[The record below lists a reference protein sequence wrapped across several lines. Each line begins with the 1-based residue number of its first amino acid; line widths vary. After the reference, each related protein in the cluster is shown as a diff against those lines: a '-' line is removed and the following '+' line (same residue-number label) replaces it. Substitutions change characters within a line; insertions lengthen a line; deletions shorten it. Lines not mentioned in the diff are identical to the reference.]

1 MKNMKKVLAVVLSV
15 MLLIS
20 VMPFA
25 AFATGATID
34 VADQNEL
41 TTAFANAQ
49 NGDTI
54 RFTASN
60 SAYPGTSGAKV
71 YDINGKDITLDLNG
85 QTQYFRVSGE
95 TAVVYQ
101 TVLFYIHNG
110 AKLTVVDSV
119 GGGAIYATYSANSAA
134 YVFQVNDTSELV
146 INSGSIVLDNANYG
160 ATAVITKGSATAT
173 INGGE
178 FTAVGS
184 TRRNYLVRANND
196 SAVEINGGTF
206 NAAKASDYVV
216 DAYSSVPIEINDG
229 SFNGSISGTANQ
241 VVVNGG
247 TFLQTDGETANGAVA
262 KYLPTDKVIDANG
275 QIADVAATT
284 VAKIDSAEY
293 ETLADAI
300 AAVGEGVTATITL
313 LKDCTLAG
321 TTTIEDNQ
329 KITINMNGHD
339 ITCAARV
346 FNIRHGQLTLDGEGT
361 LNSDA
366 SAAVAVYGATTST
379 SSYSVFTLNKN
390 VTIEAPN
397 GYGAMIGANGNASY
411 GAKLQINGT
420 INSKYGLY
428 INGNVAEPD
437 VKTNA
442 ATININGTVN
452 ASSENAAIYAA
463 GYAKWNLN
471 STAVI
476 NGGTGVYIK
485 SGNLTVNGATIN
497 ATGAK
502 TAYAF
507 NPNGADGTGDGIA
520 IDSCGYPGNVPTVTI
535 KAGNISSANGDAVAS
550 YTKQDDP
557 LYPDAEFER
566 VDEVIPATSTAVFS
580 SDVSALAADG
590 YKTSYDATAGGYVV
604 IEADAVAEVN
614 GVRYASFEEALA
626 AISNVSTAK
635 HSKAVDPN
643 YDYKTYV
650 ANGTI
655 KLLADTTSNGIIIGS
670 GSNLVV
676 DFNGHTLDINAKPV
690 GSNGTESAA
699 MQLLKDSDIT
709 FKNGTLTSS
718 YTYSGTDTEYIQRLI
733 QNYSNLTLDNM
744 NVTMTGNFMN
754 AITISTCNGDFVV
767 KDSTV
772 SAPDFSALGYTT
784 AMAAEQLGA
793 EAFAFGTFSSYT
805 AATATVQ
812 GDSTINGNVSV
823 GVTNPDVSTNTLT
836 LTGGTLNGDIV
847 MKDNADSEGVEITK
861 ANTFTQEAP
870 EGYKWVDNG
879 DGTSTI
885 AEVNYVAQIGST
897 KYETL
902 EEAFAA
908 AQDGNTITVLAD
920 CSGNGI
926 KVPQGKFATGLTV
939 DFGGHTYTVNGT
951 TVGSTGTETQGFQ
964 LLKNN
969 NITFQNGKIYGS
981 SRETS
986 TLQFLIQNYSNLT
999 LDNMELELIGQ
1010 YYNQYTLSNN
1020 NGNIVINDSII
1031 NAADYSWAGLDASD
1045 VNSFAFDV
1053 CRYSS
1058 YPSVS
1063 VTVTG
1068 NSVINGDV
1076 EVSASN
1082 NDAKNG
1088 LELNLVSGTMS
1099 GDIVLADSAKALINA
1114 EDTNATVQKA
1124 AGFSK
1129 EAPEGFEWDEDGI
1142 LVPVVEPVNGG
1153 SLTLTDGIAFNA
1165 YLDADAY
1172 GVDASEAVVKLTYNA
1187 KSDINDRQTQVITE
1201 TKALSSVEKY
1211 VDETSPYNGTYKFVF
1226 SQAPAQMNEDIVIEL
1241 YANADETG
1249 PVASITTS
1257 AAELCETVIA
1267 TSNDAEYVALCKS
1280 LLDYGRAAQIYFEYD
1295 LANVAAAYNNDAV
1308 TTLGYADMRTTAASL
1323 SGIPFK
1329 GVSLTAL
1336 STTKWN
1342 ILVTEAQTIDTVTGA
1357 ATSATSEVLFGDNN
1371 AIVVNGVNAA
1381 DFAKTF
1387 TVYTGSGSVT
1397 LSAAMI
1403 ARAIVKA
1410 STDSQYQDLARAFY
1424 LYGCQA
1430 ESFFAA

>member
-25 AFATGATID
+25 AFAAGNILDVATGADLKTQ
-34 VADQNEL
+34 VA
-41 TTAFANAQ
+41 AAQ
-49 NGDTI
+49 ADDTI
-54 RFTASN
+54 RFTA
-60 SAYPGTSGAKV
+60 
-71 YDINGKDITLDLNG
+71 DINLTAAQVGFEVNKDLTFDLNG
-85 QTQYFRVSGE
+85 KTITGPANGTTKPTDPLNKTEVMFITGDAQVTFIDSAEGGSWTYTYLGNSGAYFADVRDN
-95 TAVVYQ
+95 A
-101 TVLFYIHNG
+101 
-110 AKLTVVDSV
+110 
-119 GGGAIYATYSANSAA
+119 
-134 YVFQVNDTSELV
+134 LV
-146 INSGSIVLDNANYG
+146 TFNSGSIIADNCNYG
-160 ATAVITKGSATAT
+160 GYPFYIRSANAKIVINGGEITTTGSTKRNYCVYANAGEIEVNGGTLTGGKDSDAVINSTNPVV

-178 FTAVGS
+178 FNGNLS
-184 TRRNYLVRANND
+184 L
-196 SAVEINGGTF
+196 SAS
-206 NAAKASDYVV
+206 KAT
-216 DAYSSVPIEINDG
+216 INDG
-229 SFNGSISGTANQ
+229 
-241 VVVNGG
+241 
-247 TFLQTDGETANGAVA
+247 TFLTYDGSAANGAVA
-262 KYLPTDKVIDANG
+262 KYLPADKVIDANG

-284 VAKIDSAEY
+284 AAKIDSAEY

-321 TTTIEDNQ
+321 TTTIEGNQ
-329 KITINMNGHD
+329 KITINMNGND
-339 ITCAARV
+339 ITCAARA

-379 SSYSVFTLNKN
+379 RDYSVFTLNKN

-471 STAVI
+471 STAVL

-507 NPNGADGTGDGIA
+507 NPNGANGTGDGIA

-535 KAGNISSANGDAVAS
+535 NKGNISSAHGAAVAS

-626 AISNVSTAK
+626 AISTVSTAK

-676 DFNGHTLDINAKPV
+676 DFNGKTLDINAKPV
-690 GSNGTESAA
+690 GSNGTESIAL
-699 MQLLKDSDIT
+699 QLLKNSDIT

-718 YTYSGTDTEYIQRLI
+718 YTYSETDKEYIQRLI
-733 QNYSNLTLDNM
+733 QNYSNLTLDKM
-744 NVTMTGNFMN
+744 NVTMTGNFMK

-767 KDSTV
+767 NDSTV
-772 SAPDFSALGYTT
+772 SAPDFSAFGYTT

-793 EAFAFGTFSSYT
+793 EAFAFGTFSGYT

-812 GDSTINGNVSV
+812 GNSTINGNVSV

-847 MKDNADSEGVEITK
+847 MKDNANSEGVEITK
-861 ANTFTQEAP
+861 ANTFKQEAP

-885 AEVNYVAQIGST
+885 AEANYVAEANGV
-897 KYETL
+897 KYE
-902 EEAFAA
+902 
-908 AQDGNTITVLAD
+908 
-920 CSGNGI
+920 
-926 KVPQGKFATGLTV
+926 
-939 DFGGHTYTVNGT
+939 
-951 TVGSTGTETQGFQ
+951 
-964 LLKNN
+964 
-969 NITFQNGKIYGS
+969 
-981 SRETS
+981 
-986 TLQFLIQNYSNLT
+986 
-999 LDNMELELIGQ
+999 
-1010 YYNQYTLSNN
+1010 
-1020 NGNIVINDSII
+1020 
-1031 NAADYSWAGLDASD
+1031 
-1045 VNSFAFDV
+1045 SFD
-1053 CRYSS
+1053 
-1058 YPSVS
+1058 
-1063 VTVTG
+1063 
-1068 NSVINGDV
+1068 
-1076 EVSASN
+1076 
-1082 NDAKNG
+1082 
-1088 LELNLVSGTMS
+1088 
-1099 GDIVLADSAKALINA
+1099 
-1114 EDTNATVQKA
+1114 
-1124 AGFSK
+1124 
-1129 EAPEGFEWDEDGI
+1129 
-1142 LVPVVEPVNGG
+1142 
-1153 SLTLTDGIAFNA
+1153 
-1165 YLDADAY
+1165 
-1172 GVDASEAVVKLTYNA
+1172 
-1187 KSDINDRQTQVITE
+1187 
-1201 TKALSSVEKY
+1201 
-1211 VDETSPYNGTYKFVF
+1211 
-1226 SQAPAQMNEDIVIEL
+1226 
-1241 YANADETG
+1241 
-1249 PVASITTS
+1249 
-1257 AAELCETVIA
+1257 
-1267 TSNDAEYVALCKS
+1267 
-1280 LLDYGRAAQIYFEYD
+1280 
-1295 LANVAAAYNNDAV
+1295 
-1308 TTLGYADMRTTAASL
+1308 
-1323 SGIPFK
+1323 
-1329 GVSLTAL
+1329 
-1336 STTKWN
+1336 
-1342 ILVTEAQTIDTVTGA
+1342 
-1357 ATSATSEVLFGDNN
+1357 EVLPKQT
-1371 AIVVNGVNAA
+1371 A
-1381 DFAKTF
+1381 
-1387 TVYTGSGSVT
+1387 
-1397 LSAAMI
+1397 
-1403 ARAIVKA
+1403 
-1410 STDSQYQDLARAFY
+1410 
-1424 LYGCQA
+1424 
-1430 ESFFAA
+1430 